1 MRQVSRQV
9 SWIAL
14 TMGLALV
21 ATGCGGDGSTTA
33 TSPTTTAS
41 SPVPVA
47 SPTIAASPSPGQ
59 PGNPAFTNPTVSP
72 QNVAPRGILPPDLIS
87 STDPNQRVRQV
98 QSSRSDPFALLPT
111 SPTVRLPPPL
121 PTVAV
126 APPSGAA
133 ANPFPTVRQTSPNR
147 TTSSGGSGGSSA
159 VSRQSGGSSGSG
171 ALAPIPTLV
180 PRATPI
186 LPPAPQPDLARAVMV
201 TGVVQVGETLYA
213 IVNAPNE
220 PSSRYVQ
227 AGQRL
232 SNGQILVRRIDANG
246 AEPQVVFEQFGI
258 EVVRA
263 VGEGGAPTSSTP
275 AASVPTA
282 ATRG

>member
-1 MRQVSRQV
+1 MRQASRQV

-21 ATGCGGDGSTTA
+21 ATGCGGDSSTTA
-33 TSPTTTAS
+33 VSPTPSTAS
-41 SPVPVA
+41 S
-47 SPTIAASPSPGQ
+47 SAASPAIAVSPGQ
-59 PGNPAFTNPTVSP
+59 SGNPTFTNPTVSP
-72 QNVAPRGILPPDLIS
+72 QNAAPRGILPPDLIS
-87 STDPNQRVRQV
+87 STDPNQRLQQVR
-98 QSSRSDPFALLPT
+98 SSRSDPFALLPT

-121 PTVAV
+121 PAVAV
-126 APPSGAA
+126 APGASA
-133 ANPFPTVRQTSPNR
+133 ASNPFPGSRQTSQNR
-147 TTSSGGSGGSSA
+147 TTASGRSASGRSTSGGSSSA
-159 VSRQSGGSSGSG
+159 SGRSSSG
-171 ALAPIPTLV
+171 ALAPIPALV
-180 PRATPI
+180 PRVTPM
-186 LPPAPQPDLARAVMV
+186 PPQPDLARAVKV

-232 SNGQILVRRIDANG
+232 SNGKVLVRRIDASG
-246 AEPQVVFEQFGI
+246 AEPQVVLEQFGV

-263 VGEGGAPTSSTP
+263 VGEGGAPASPTP
-275 AASVPTA
+275 AALVPTA